1 MKPDPYAKER
11 AQYQSG
17 KTGNSPMEKF
27 FATLIADAKGER
39 GDTPKK
45 GTDYFT
51 DQEKEVMIKE
61 VVSRIPVPKDGED
74 ADYDIVFSYVVQ
86 EVEKEVTK
94 QVAKI
99 PKAKDGEPGK
109 DAVVDIPAIV
119 ESLLKVMPKL
129 DEAEDVDYAGI
140 KEYIDKQVKKIKLP
154 TQRVGN
160 IGGGAQ
166 ALGQLTDVDLSGLTQ
181 DAKGNYI
188 LGSGGGSSLPDQ
200 TGNNGKFL
208 TTDGT
213 DPAWESI
220 PGGGDMAAATY
231 DPDGGAEQV
240 AFASDLGTAA
250 AAATGDFATAAQGTT
265 ADSAVQNTGNETVA
279 GVKTFSSSPI
289 VPAPTTDQQAA
300 TKKYVDDNGGGGGTV
315 DVVSNVATDTILGR
329 TTAGTGDSE
338 QLTASAV
345 RTLINV
351 EDGATADQD
360 LSGLLPK
367 AGGTMTGNIALNGN
381 YLSGDGGDEGV
392 FVESSGNVG
401 IGTSSPSA
409 KLHIVDGA
417 NTYRFNDGARNITP
431 NIALFGV
438 STKAVALLTG
448 NNGSVFTFD
457 DTGFFG
463 IFKDSKANIT
473 GGNSRGGT
481 ALMTIKNS
489 GNVGIGTM
497 APDTLLHNAGA
508 YTQESLSSDPADPD
522 AGNSVQWVSDGT
534 GSGDA
539 GDVLLKVNVGGT
551 TKVITLID
559 YSVA

>member
-200 TGNNGKFL
+200 TGNAGKFL

-220 PGGGDMAAATY
+220 AGGGDMLGSNNLS
-231 DPDGGAEQV
+231 DV
-240 AFASDLGTAA
+240 ANAGTSRTNLGLGTAA
-250 AAATGDFATAAQGTT
+250 TQATGAFATAAQGLL

-289 VPAPTTDQQAA
+289 IPAPSTDLQAA
-300 TKKYVDDNGGGGGTV
+300 TKKYVDDNAGGGSGGITWNEV
-315 DVVSNVATDTILGR
+315 TGTTQAASVNAGYIANNAALVTITIPTTAAVGDVVRVTGKGAGGWKIAQNASEIIHFLGTN
-329 TTAGTGDSE
+329 TTTGTGGS
-338 QLTASAV
+338 LAS
-345 RTLINV
+345 TGTYDGV
-351 EDGATADQD
+351 EIVCVVANTEWVVA
-360 LSGLLPK
+360 SS
-367 AGGTMTGNIALNGN
+367 MGNI
-381 YLSGDGGDEGV
+381 
-392 FVESSGNVG
+392 
-401 IGTSSPSA
+401 T
-409 KLHIVDGA
+409 IV
-417 NTYRFNDGARNITP
+417 
-431 NIALFGV
+431 
-438 STKAVALLTG
+438 
-448 NNGSVFTFD
+448 
-457 DTGFFG
+457 
-463 IFKDSKANIT
+463 
-473 GGNSRGGT
+473 
-481 ALMTIKNS
+481 
-489 GNVGIGTM
+489 
-497 APDTLLHNAGA
+497 
-508 YTQESLSSDPADPD
+508 
-522 AGNSVQWVSDGT
+522 
-534 GSGDA
+534 
-539 GDVLLKVNVGGT
+539 
-551 TKVITLID
+551 
-559 YSVA
+559 